1 MLGLTGKELGVV
13 AKIPKRILAAF
24 TVFKR
29 ILQYSSCFYS
39 ILSLRNPT
47 HYLLTW
53 LGLKGRR

>member
-1 MLGLTGKELGVV
+1 MLGLTGKELGVM
-13 AKIPKRILAAF
+13 AKVLKR
-24 TVFKR
+24 
-29 ILQYSSCFYS
+29 